1 MGADQKK
8 VRQKQKDEIIDRT
21 APPGEVVYEAVYAE
35 GEHELRRTSAELA
48 LSGLAAGLSMGFS
61 MVGEAL
67 LRTHLPEARW
77 SPLLANFGYSVGFL
91 IVILGRQQLFTKNTL
106 TVILP
111 LLHKKK
117 IGVLGNVARLWTI
130 VLSMNLLGAFAFACL
145 ACHTNVFS
153 PQVPLIFLKIGRA
166 AIQPDFSTL
175 VWRGIVAGWLIALM
189 VWLLPF
195 AESARVWVII
205 ILAYLVGLA
214 QLPHV
219 IAGNVENVLSNRRR
233 RTFVSELRCVLSR
246 PDFDWKCDR
255 RSRPCRCRR
264 ARGVL
269 RSGSEVEVTYD
280 LDLRRNCRSYYRR
293 RDDDGQSARGG
304 GSEKGSTRLADQSS
318 LW

>member
-1 MGADQKK
+1 MGVDRKK
-8 VRQKQKDEIIDRT
+8 VREKQEDEIIDRT

-35 GEHELRRTSAELA
+35 GEHELRRGSAELA

-67 LRTHLPEARW
+67 LRAHLPETRW
-77 SPLLANFGYSVGFL
+77 SPLLTNFGYSVGFL

-111 LLHKKK
+111 LLRKRK
-117 IGVLGNVARLWTI
+117 IDMLGNVARLWAI
-130 VLSMNLLGAFAFACL
+130 VLSMNLVGAFAFAWM
-145 ACHTNVFS
+145 ACHSNVFS
-153 PQVPLIFLKIGRA
+153 PDVRLVFLKIGRA
-166 AIQPDFSTL
+166 AIQPDFATL

-219 IAGNVENVLSNRRR
+219 IAGNVETFYLIAAGELSFPNCIASYLVPTLIGNVIG
-233 RTFVSELRCVLSR
+233 
-246 PDFDWKCDR
+246 
-255 RSRPCRCRR
+255 
-264 ARGVL
+264 GVAL
-269 RSGSEVEVTYD
+269 VAVGAHAEFFEAEAKM
-280 LDLRRNCRSYYRR
+280 N
-293 RDDDGQSARGG
+293 
-304 GSEKGSTRLADQSS
+304 
-318 LW
+318 